1 MCQHRES
8 YFNLVNLIDWVMDEV
23 SYEKIEILSIDNS
36 LRKFHGETEK
46 RKKDRVKFEEMYGE
60 KKVF

>member
-8 YFNLVNLIDWVMDEV
+8 YFNLVNLIHWVMDEV

-46 RKKDRVKFEEMYGE
+46 RKMGE
-60 KKVF
+60 I